1 MNNKKMMAGLLTAGL
16 LLVPNAALAE
26 STDVNLIVND
36 THVVSS
42 EAEGQVYIN
51 DAGRTMIP
59 LRVVSETMGYV
70 TNWQP
75 DGSIQITSAD
85 GAVVVTL
92 QIGSTAYTASGEAGT
107 FETAPTL
114 KNDRAYLP
122 ARDFTEL
129 YGSIYWD
136 NDTRMVWIE
145 NGDAVTYRVLGN
157 NLLRADADG
166 IAPVTMPEGYEV
178 SSLGKPDR
186 VASQRIID
194 GTGYVAI
201 NYNMNHSQ
209 QCPLFRDDG
218 DHMTY
223 LATINGSASFWVV
236 GDTIYHTAGTGA
248 GPWSEY
254 LEPNQLYKTTIGD
267 EATTTSCDVGFAI
280 NACTISVED
289 DVLTAVDGSGT
300 VHEVNLSECAFT

>member
-1 MNNKKMMAGLLTAGL
+1 MS
-16 LLVPNAALAE
+16 VP
-26 STDVNLIVND
+26 
-36 THVVSS
+36 VVSGDGRWIILKIFHTMHG
-42 EAEGQVYIN
+42 AIW
-51 DAGRTMIP
+51 AG
-59 LRVVSETMGYV
+59 
-70 TNWQP
+70 
-75 DGSIQITSAD
+75 
-85 GAVVVTL
+85 
-92 QIGSTAYTASGEAGT
+92 GEAGT

-136 NDTRMVWIE
+136 GDTRMVWIE

-157 NLLRADADG
+157 NLLRANADG

-178 SSLGKPDR
+178 SSLGKSDQVVNER
-186 VASQRIID
+186 VINSV
-194 GTGYVAI
+194 GYVAI

-218 DHMTY
+218 DQMTY

-236 GDTIYHTAGTGA
+236 GDTIYHTAGTDA

-254 LEPNQLYKTTIGD
+254 LEPNKLYKTTIGD

-289 DVLTAVDGSGT
+289 GVLTAVDGSGT

>member
-16 LLVPNAALAE
+16 LLVPNTALAE

-59 LRVVSETMGYV
+59 LRLVSETLDYE

-85 GAVVVTL
+85 GTVDVTL
-92 QIGSTAYTASGEAGT
+92 QIGSTAYTANGEAGT
-107 FETAPTL
+107 FATAPTL

-136 NDTRMVWIE
+136 GDTRMVWIE
-145 NGDAVTYRVLGN
+145 NRETPTYRVLGN
-157 NLLRADADG
+157 NMLRANADG

-178 SSLGKPDR
+178 SSLGKSDQVVNER
-186 VASQRIID
+186 VID
-194 GTGYVAI
+194 SVGYVAI

-236 GDTIYHTAGTGA
+236 GDTIYHTAGTDA

-254 LEPNQLYKTTIGD
+254 LEPNKLYKTTIGD
-267 EATTTSCDVGFAI
+267 EESTTSCDVGFAI

-289 DVLTAVDGSGT
+289 GVLTAVDGSGS
-300 VHEVNLSECAFT
+300 VHEVNLSECSFT

>member
-16 LLVPNAALAE
+16 LLVPNTALAE

-36 THVVSS
+36 TYVVSS

-59 LRVVSETMGYV
+59 LRLVSETLDYE

-85 GAVVVTL
+85 GTVDVTL
-92 QIGSTAYTASGEAGT
+92 QVGSTAYTANGEAGT
-107 FETAPTL
+107 FATAPTL

-136 NDTRMVWIE
+136 NDTRTVWIE

-157 NLLRADADG
+157 NLLRANADG

-178 SSLGKPDR
+178 SSLGKSDQVVNER
-186 VASQRIID
+186 VINSV
-194 GTGYVAI
+194 GYVAI

-218 DHMTY
+218 DQMTY
-223 LATINGSASFWVV
+223 IATLNGSASFWVV
-236 GDTIYHTAGTGA
+236 GDTIYHTAGTDA

-289 DVLTAVDGSGT
+289 DVLTAIDGSGT
-300 VHEVNLSECAFT
+300 VHEVNLSECAFA

>member
-1 MNNKKMMAGLLTAGL
+1 MNNKKMMVGLLTAGL

-85 GAVVVTL
+85 GAVDVTL
-92 QIGSTAYTASGEAGT
+92 QIGSTAYTANGEAGT
-107 FETAPTL
+107 FATAPTL

-136 NDTRMVWIE
+136 GDTRTVWIE

-209 QCPLFRDDG
+209 RCPLFRDDG
-218 DHMTY
+218 DQMTY
-223 LATINGSASFWVV
+223 IATLNGSASFWVV
-236 GDTIYHTAGTGA
+236 GDTIYHTAGTDA

-300 VHEVNLSECAFT
+300 VHEVNLSECSFT

>member
-16 LLVPNAALAE
+16 LLVPNTALAE

-36 THVVSS
+36 THVGSS

-59 LRVVSETMGYV
+59 LRLVSETLDYE

-85 GAVVVTL
+85 GTVDVTL
-92 QIGSTAYTASGEAGT
+92 QVGSTAYTANGEAGT
-107 FETAPTL
+107 FATAPTL

-136 NDTRMVWIE
+136 GDTRTVWIE

-157 NLLRADADG
+157 NLLRANADG

-178 SSLGKPDR
+178 SSLGKSDQVVNER
-186 VASQRIID
+186 VID
-194 GTGYVAI
+194 SVGYVAI

-223 LATINGSASFWVV
+223 LVTINGSASFWVV
-236 GDTIYHTAGTGA
+236 GDTIYHTAGTDA

-267 EATTTSCDVGFAI
+267 EESTTSCDVGFAI
-280 NACTISVED
+280 NACTISVDD
-289 DVLTAVDGSGT
+289 DVLTAIDGSGS
-300 VHEVNLSECAFT
+300 VHEVNLSECAFA

>member
-1 MNNKKMMAGLLTAGL
+1 MKGKKLFAGLTC
-16 LLVPNAALAE
+16 AALLAAPGAAMAE
-26 STDVNLIVND
+26 STDVQLIVND
-36 THVVSS
+36 AHVGSS

-59 LRVVSETMGYV
+59 LRLVSETLDYE

-85 GAVVVTL
+85 GTVDVTL
-92 QIGSTAYTASGEAGT
+92 QIGSTAYTANGEAGT
-107 FETAPTL
+107 FATAPTL

-136 NDTRMVWIE
+136 GDTRTVWIE

-157 NLLRADADG
+157 NLLRANADG

-223 LATINGSASFWVV
+223 LVTINGSASFWVV
-236 GDTIYHTAGTGA
+236 GDTIYHTAGTDA

-254 LEPNQLYKTTIGD
+254 LEPNQLYKTTIGN
-267 EATTTSCDVGFAI
+267 EESTTSCDVGFAI

-289 DVLTAVDGSGT
+289 GVLTAVDGSGT
-300 VHEVNLSECAFT
+300 VHEVNLSECSFT

>member
-59 LRVVSETMGYV
+59 LRLVSETMGYV

-85 GAVVVTL
+85 GTVDVTL
-92 QIGSTAYTASGEAGT
+92 QIGSTAYTANGEAGT
-107 FETAPTL
+107 FATAPTL

-136 NDTRMVWIE
+136 NDTRTVWISQGE
-145 NGDAVTYRVLGN
+145 GTDYQAIGTKLM
-157 NLLRADADG
+157 RAQSG
-166 IAPVTMPEGYEV
+166 MIQQVEMP
-178 SSLGKPDR
+178 
-186 VASQRIID
+186 
-194 GTGYVAI
+194 TGYVI
-201 NYNMNHSQ
+201 DQSPSSDPIVLERTIDGVTYLGIKCNQQDISQ
-209 QCPLFRDDG
+209 PVPLFRDNGTSLDYVADVYGSSSFYINDNKLYSTDG
-218 DHMTY
+218 
-223 LATINGSASFWVV
+223 S
-236 GDTIYHTAGTGA
+236 GA
-248 GPWSEY
+248 GGWSNAIDPNRLY
-254 LEPNQLYKTTIGD
+254 VTDLETGQTAERTVD
-267 EATTTSCDVGFAI
+267 FVI
-280 NACTISVED
+280 NDCTLNVVD
-289 DVLTAVDGSGT
+289 GVLTATSPDGT
-300 VHEVNLSECAFT
+300 QHVVALD